1 MLTPTTDDVR
11 AELRGMGL
19 GAGTSVANPLEV
31 PFGPAAGVD
40 ALRTV
45 IEPILARQSY
55 PNLLVHVN
63 TSVYYS
69 FGTGGVSQLIDQL
82 ADLAT
87 VPLDGARLAV
97 VLRNLDFV
105 PAVDAA
111 ELLDRGAGT
120 GLGHVPHPRRRRG
133 RGGRARRA
141 LPMRVRHERHAPEE
155 S

>member
-1 MLTPTTDDVR
+1 
-11 AELRGMGL
+11 
-19 GAGTSVANPLEV
+19 VANPLEV

-40 ALRTV
+40 ALRNV

-55 PNLLVHVN
+55 PNVLVHVN

-87 VPLDGARLAV
+87 VPLDGGRLAV

-111 ELLDRGAGT
+111 ELLIAVQEQGLSTFRTLDDGAVAVAA
-120 GLGHVPHPRRRRG
+120 LGRFADARAARTPH
-133 RGGRARRA
+133 
-141 LPMRVRHERHAPEE
+141 PEE